1 MATNKAIFDTLHSY
15 ANNTYGKDKIM
26 IQVIDYKGEWKS
38 VFFGG
43 VNIFKTEGIAIR
55 RIVER
60 TGATKEQ
67 IKEFVKEKQI
77 RFVKCS

>member
-15 ANNTYGKDKIM
+15 ANSTYRNNRVM
-26 IQVIDYKGEWKS
+26 IQVIDWKGEWKP

-67 IKEFVKEKQI
+67 IKEFIKEKQI